1 MLSSGAVSCSVGDSV
16 LLNCR
21 DVKSHHTD
29 VQWWVCDTQTGTFKY
44 SVFPVDAVKGQ
55 RYKDRVQIQGK
66 NSLSI
71 TRLSVDDAETY
82 CCKTTETVRGSPVQL
97 SVEGE
102 ERLIS

>member
-1 MLSSGAVSCSVGDSV
+1 ML
-16 LLNCR
+16 LPCR
-21 DVKSHHTD
+21 DIKSHHTD
-29 VQWWVCDTQTGTFKY
+29 VQWWVCDIQTGTFKY

-55 RYKDRVQIQGK
+55 RYRVQIQGN

-82 CCKTTETVRGSPVQL
+82 CCKTTETVRGSPVEL

>member
-1 MLSSGAVSCSVGDSV
+1 MSASVVSCSVGDSV
-16 LLNCR
+16 LLACR
-21 DVKSHHTD
+21 DINSHHTD
-29 VQWWVCDTQTGTFKY
+29 VQWWICDSQTGTLKY

-55 RYKDRVQIQGK
+55 RYKDRVQIQGN

-71 TRLSVDDAETY
+71 TRLSLDNAGPY

-97 SVEGE
+97 TVEGE

>member
-1 MLSSGAVSCSVGDSV
+1 MLSEGGVSCFVGESV

-21 DVKSHHTD
+21 DIKSHHTD
-29 VQWWVCDTQTGTFKY
+29 VQWWVCDTQSGTPKY

-55 RYKDRVQIQGK
+55 RYKDRFQIQG
-66 NSLSI
+66 NLSLSI

-82 CCKTTETVRGSPVQL
+82 CCTTETVRGSPVQL